1 MLCLLEIWNRQSA
14 KCRQYSADRSSL
26 QLSEQTMTV
35 LFPLDRGGTLT
46 VATYAADV
54 CFLLRKMQFLFL

>member
-1 MLCLLEIWNRQSA
+1 
-14 KCRQYSADRSSL
+14 
-26 QLSEQTMTV
+26 MTV
-35 LFPLDRGGTLT
+35 LFPLDRGGILT